1 MKGNELMA
9 VLQSA
14 LGDSYALERELAG
27 GGMSRVFVAE
37 ETTLG
42 RRVVIKVLSP
52 ELAGRL
58 STERFTR
65 EVRLAETML
74 DLMGTPPDHKRQV
87 VVDAGHCPPGDV
99 YTREALAWLDKYL
112 GPVR

>member
-1 MKGNELMA
+1 
-9 VLQSA
+9 
-14 LGDSYALERELAG
+14 
-27 GGMSRVFVAE
+27 
-37 ETTLG
+37 
-42 RRVVIKVLSP
+42 
-52 ELAGRL
+52 
-58 STERFTR
+58 
-65 EVRLAETML
+65 ML